1 MHGLRPRACGSSS
14 RRMVRTALALTC
26 ALAAVAPAAA
36 AAAAPRV
43 KVMVV
48 GRSDLLLAPRTVAA
62 HGVYVRASG
71 KRCAA
76 GAGTPLAALV
86 AARRAG
92 GPSLTVRDYGGSCSR
107 RARDGGAL
115 FVTRVGPNRNR
126 GRDGWAYKVGTRAG
140 TAGAADPS
148 GPFGSG
154 RLRSGARVTWFWCRL
169 ARSGSCQRT
178 LAVGSAGRVARG
190 GRLRVVVRGYDDFG
204 NARRIRGARV
214 SLGGRSAVSGGGGV
228 AHLRAPSRGGRVRLT
243 ATKRGL
249 VRAFD
254 RQVRV
259 G

>member
-1 MHGLRPRACGSSS
+1 
-14 RRMVRTALALTC
+14 MVRTALAL
-26 ALAAVAPAAA
+26 AGVIAAVAPAAVA
-36 AAAAPRV
+36 VAAPRV

-48 GRSDLLLAPRTVAA
+48 GRSDLLLAPRTVDAR
-62 HGVYVRASG
+62 GVYVRASG

-76 GAGTPLAALV
+76 GAGTPLAAL
-86 AARRAG
+86 AGARRAG
-92 GPSLTVRDYGGSCSR
+92 GPSFAVRDYGGSCSG

-126 GRDGWAYKVGTRAG
+126 GRDGWAYKVGARAG
-140 TAGAADPS
+140 TAGAGDPS

-154 RLRSGARVTWFWCRL
+154 LLRAGAKVTWFWCRL
-169 ARSGSCQRT
+169 SQRGSCQRT
-178 LAVGSAGRVARG
+178 LAVASAGRLSRG

-214 SLGGRSAVSGGGGV
+214 SLGGRSATSGRRGV
-228 AHLRAPSRGGRVRLT
+228 AWLRAPSSPGRVRLT

-254 RQVRV
+254 RQVLI